1 VTHVSTL
8 TNSKEISSKP
18 TLPIKP
24 TQSKF
29 PGSRLPDHTSSGG
42 VPHVPTSVRGFR
54 NTGRSPI
61 KGLSFLP
68 DKADDKG
75 RTGGAQRGRVG
86 EQERLAE
93 PQALGSRICGSGVLE
108 SLRQ

>member
-1 VTHVSTL
+1 VTHASTL
-8 TNSKEISSKP
+8 TNSKRNFLEADSSNQ
-18 TLPIKP
+18 TN
-24 TQSKF
+24 SKDSL
-29 PGSRLPDHTSSGG
+29 GVDSPDHTNSGG
-42 VPHVPTSVRGFR
+42 VPHVRTSVRGFR